1 MMPTLPIVQAPMAG
15 VQGSDL
21 ALAVSRTGALG
32 SLPAAMLR
40 DEALVS
46 ELTALAESD
55 LPYNVNFFAHEMPA
69 PDHAAEDAWVAALAP
84 YRAEF
89 GVAETGSS
97 ASRRP
102 FDAVVCELVEP
113 FAPPIVSFH
122 FGLPD
127 ELLLRR
133 VKAWGSV
140 VMSTATTVDEAR
152 WLTDHG
158 ADAVIAQGWEAGGH
172 RGHFLSADL
181 SMHLPTLDLVRAI
194 RASVDVPVIA
204 AGGIAT
210 AADVR
215 AALDA
220 GARSAQVGSA
230 FLLADEAT
238 TSPLHR
244 AALQQPHGTVVT
256 TALTGRPARGI
267 PNRLIRDLGEFPGAV
282 PPFPLAAGPLAPLR
296 AAAEAQGRADFTAM
310 WCGTNSH
317 ALRSAP
323 AADIVTSLAP

>member
-1 MMPTLPIVQAPMAG
+1 MMPTLPLVQAPMAG
-15 VQGSDL
+15 VQGSAL
-21 ALAVSRTGALG
+21 AVAVSRTGALG
-32 SLPAAMLR
+32 SLPAAMLS
-40 DEALVS
+40 DDALTA
-46 ELTALAESD
+46 ELTTLAASGSA
-55 LPYNVNFFAHEMPA
+55 YSVNFFAHSMPA
-69 PDHAAEDAWVAALAP
+69 PDPAADDAWVAALAP

-89 GVAETGSS
+89 GVPETGSS

-102 FDAVVCELVEP
+102 FDAAVCDLVEP
-113 FAPPIVSFH
+113 FAPPVVSFH

-127 ELLLRR
+127 EPLLRR

-152 WLTDHG
+152 WLVGHG

-172 RGHFLSADL
+172 RGHFLSDDL
-181 SMHLPTLDLVRAI
+181 SLHLPTLDLVRAI
-194 RASVDVPVIA
+194 VAAVDVPVIA

-220 GARSAQVGSA
+220 GAKSAQVGSA

-244 AALQQPHGTVVT
+244 EALQRPHDTVVT
-256 TALTGRPARGI
+256 TAMTGRPARGI
-267 PNRLIRDLGEFPGAV
+267 PNRLIRDLGEFPDAV
-282 PPFPLAAGPLAPLR
+282 PPFPLAAGALAPLR
-296 AAAEAQGRADFTAM
+296 SAAEARGRTDFTAM
-310 WCGTNSH
+310 WCGTNAH
-317 ALRSAP
+317 GLLAAP
-323 AADIVTSLAP
+323 AADIVAALAP